1 MNSPTLIY
9 STEHR
14 GVLIRLFQ
22 GSTDIQALVVYLG
35 KTTNPHL
42 VDRIYIRKSNGRLFY
57 TWTGS
62 GAFNEAMNLIK

>member
-1 MNSPTLIY
+1 MNTPTLIY

-22 GSTDIQALVVYLG
+22 GSTNIQALVVYLG
-35 KTTNPHL
+35 KTANPRL

-62 GAFNEAMNLIK
+62 GAFDQAMNLIK

>member
-9 STEHR
+9 SKEHR
-14 GVLIRLFQ
+14 GSLVRLFQ

-35 KTTNPHL
+35 KTANSRMI
-42 VDRIYIRKSNGRLFY
+42 DRIYIRKSNGRLFH

-62 GAFNEAMNLIK
+62 GAFDEAMRLIS

>member
-1 MNSPTLIY
+1 MNTPTLIY

-22 GSTDIQALVVYLG
+22 GSTNIQALVVYLG
-35 KTTNPHL
+35 KTANSRL

-62 GAFNEAMNLIK
+62 GAFDQAMRLIS

>member
-22 GSTDIQALVVYLG
+22 GSTDVQALVVYLG
-35 KTTNPHL
+35 KTANSRL

-62 GAFNEAMNLIK
+62 GAFDEAMRLIS